1 MPSTLQLYESLFIIR
16 PSLADEDV
24 LKVHEKAKATVEKS
38 GGSVERLE
46 NWGKKKLAYE
56 VKQEKKGVYAQLV
69 YRGNGPVVEELERFL
84 RLDDAVIKFLT
95 VKLVSDSPLEN
106 PSPTTMSPPMTE
118 PEHGRI

>member
-1 MPSTLQLYESLFIIR
+1 MSSASQLYESLFIIR
-16 PSLADEDV
+16 PSLPDEDV

-69 YRGNGPVVEELERFL
+69 YRGNGPVVEELERFF

-95 VKLVSDSPLEN
+95 VKLIVDSPVEK
-106 PSPTTMSPPMTE
+106 PSPPMTSPVTE
-118 PEHGRI
+118 SEHGRV

>member
-1 MPSTLQLYESLFIIR
+1 MSSALQLYESLFIIR

-38 GGSVERLE
+38 GGSIERLE

-56 VKQEKKGVYAQLV
+56 VKQEKKGVYAQLI
-69 YRGNGPVVEELERFL
+69 YRGNGPVVEELERFF

-95 VKLVSDSPLEN
+95 VKLLSDSSAEKPIASLS
-106 PSPTTMSPPMTE
+106 PSVTE
-118 PEHGRI
+118 SEHGQF

>member
-1 MPSTLQLYESLFIIR
+1 MSSASQLYESLFIIR
-16 PSLADEDV
+16 PSLPDEDV

-69 YRGNGPVVEELERFL
+69 YRGNGPVVEELERFF

-95 VKLVSDSPLEN
+95 VKLIADSPVEK
-106 PSPTTMSPPMTE
+106 PSPPTTSPVTE
-118 PEHGRI
+118 SEHGRV

>member
-1 MPSTLQLYESLFIIR
+1 MSSTMQLYESLFIIR

-38 GGSVERLE
+38 GGSVARLE

-69 YRGNGPVVEELERFL
+69 YRGNGPVVEELERFF

-95 VKLVSDSPLEN
+95 VKLISDSPVEKQPL
-106 PSPTTMSPPMTE
+106 TMTPPVTE
-118 PEHGRI
+118 PEHGRV